1 MEQLLTVLVQT
12 SPIPSHPSTALLEAL
27 VRSFQHCDGLLEAR
41 IIVVCDGCGEESL
54 TERKEAED
62 NDSSTKEN
70 YKHGK
75 TTTAE
80 TAARYRQHLQQLR
93 HMVEQRQ
100 APFVPQAHGS
110 MELLELAE
118 RHGSARAIQAVFDQG
133 LVQTPL
139 VMICQHDNFFVRP
152 FPLFRSCV
160 HAMTNTLETGM
171 NVKCLHFLST
181 STLNYKEKVQK
192 RYGVE
197 IPTRSIQ
204 LPMIMDSE
212 NHKNDQAMTT
222 TTTVT
227 LVPLLFWYGRTHL
240 SYTQHYQTQILDRNL
255 KPGDHLEELL
265 GVTQLRDIQQRGFDT
280 AFPEYGTYV
289 VEDGQPQEEVIY
301 HLSGRRVRAAA
312 TTTTTAAEDNPSTIK
327 PLQEEEEQIT
337 PIDSTSTTST
347 SAHDEI
353 STTTSNQNFPDGGSF
368 TTARSCRAIVPGL
381 EIISE
386 ASSASSSTKT
396 TTKQKQQ
403 QPKGR
408 FKQKCF
414 HCGIKGHSF
423 KFCPNMIDQA
433 PLQTETID
441 LS

>member
-1 MEQLLTVLVQT
+1 MTVLVQT

-41 IIVVCDGCGEESL
+41 IIIVCDGCGEESL

-75 TTTAE
+75 TTTVE

-110 MELLELAE
+110 MELLEFAE

-133 LVQTPL
+133 LVQMPL

-197 IPTRSIQ
+197 IPTRTIQ

-312 TTTTTAAEDNPSTIK
+312 SATQEKQPTTVE
-327 PLQEEEEQIT
+327 
-337 PIDSTSTTST
+337 
-347 SAHDEI
+347 
-353 STTTSNQNFPDGGSF
+353 STTTSSAKEDPLPTNNRIADGGRSF

-386 ASSASSSTKT
+386 ASVAATTTK
-396 TTKQKQQ
+396 TKQKQQ
-403 QPKGR
+403 PQGR

-423 KFCPNMIDQA
+423 KFCPKMADQA
-433 PLQTETID
+433 LLQTETID